1 MSFKDIRTAISVI
14 ITFYIFFV
22 YEDILLITENNEI
35 PYFKKK
41 KGFYINIYNDAQ
53 SLMKFKCLK
62 NIIENKKGYCN
73 VAVRTFSDE
82 NHKKINMLLAVFC

>member
-41 KGFYINIYNDAQ
+41 KVFISIFT
-53 SLMKFKCLK
+53 MM
-62 NIIENKKGYCN
+62 
-73 VAVRTFSDE
+73 
-82 NHKKINMLLAVFC
+82 HKA

>member
-1 MSFKDIRTAISVI
+1 MKTSYLLQKIMKSP
-14 ITFYIFFV
+14 
-22 YEDILLITENNEI
+22 IL
-35 PYFKKK
+35 KKK
-41 KGFYINIYNDAQ
+41 SFYINIYNDAQ